1 MGLFSIIPNVIG
13 GVFGIATKWLEGTQ
27 KITEAKLQAK
37 IVTIESTAR
46 IAEAKATAFINLAAS
61 EQDHSQA
68 WERVLVEESGK
79 SWKDE
84 WWTLIVSAPLI
95 MSFIPQLAQYVPIGF
110 ANLDT
115 VPDWYLYIVFAAVS
129 FAFAR
134 RELLPALKGLR
145 KPK

>member
-1 MGLFSIIPNVIG
+1 MALFNLPDIG
-13 GVFGIATKWLEGTQ
+13 GALIGLARGWLEGNQ

-37 IVTIESTAR
+37 ITTIESGAR
-46 IAEAKATAFINLAAS
+46 IAEAKATAVVNLAAS
-61 EQDHSQA
+61 DQEHSQA
-68 WERVLVEESGK
+68 WERVLVEQSSA

-95 MSFIPQLAQYVPIGF
+95 MSFIPGLAPYVPEGF
-110 ANLDT
+110 SNLET
-115 VPDWYLYIVFAAVS
+115 VPEWYLYIVFAAVS

-145 KPK
+145 KSK